1 MGLWENLS
9 TSYQM
14 VALEPDAA
22 KVARPVLKERCAAA
36 MRPSTLTEVEPELTS

>member
-9 TSYQM
+9 TINQM
-14 VALEPDAA
+14 VALERDAA
-22 KVARPVLKERCAAA
+22 KVAPPVLKERCAAA

>member
-9 TSYQM
+9 TINQM
-14 VALEPDAA
+14 VALERDAV
-22 KVARPVLKERCAAA
+22 KVAPLVLKERCAAA